1 MGTAHTTTKE
11 MEIQMVTA
19 NRAQRRRATSKKRG
33 GTQTHHTTIRQKLK
47 AESDERVHNS
57 RLFKQADE

>member
-1 MGTAHTTTKE
+1 
-11 MEIQMVTA
+11 MEIQMVRA

-47 AESDERVHNS
+47 AESDERVHNN